1 MKCQE
6 CGSEMITKTVDETLN
21 LDGQSLTLHGMRG
34 DFCDSC
40 GEGIW
45 DETSYHRYVEG
56 QEALVRSVRGNTG
69 SDIRRIRKKLNLTQK
84 DFAELFGLGKLSFSR
99 YETGKTRPPAYFI
112 KLLKL
117 LEKHPELLKEM
128 HS

>member
-6 CGSEMITKTVDETLN
+6 CGSEMITNTVDETLN